1 MILSLIKKLIGRLSV
16 FEFENYLF
24 NGMKI
29 IDPYNYVLVDGKFT
43 RDGKMNIKDY
53 INFITFNKG
62 KTLSLETNNYMNE
75 KYGFNNITITKT
87 SIL

>member
-1 MILSLIKKLIGRLSV
+1 M